1 MLSTIRFPIVGPSLT
16 CLCAGHS
23 HSSAASECACPSEQS
38 QPVAAVSGSSTR
50 VQKSRGRKSTN
61 TFSPA
66 ALERLEEVVKASQ
79 NDQTDSSSVTT
90 RTPTNPSFV
99 PSEKSSSN
107 EASPPSSASSTP
119 RIVPSPLRRESYSAE
134 VPFLPP
140 SASEPRP
147 VSSCCA
153 SKARPRA
160 PEPAMEPQRG
170 SCCSSKP
177 QEQPQAAPVKKSCCS
192 GSNQLSQVDNFS
204 HANGQHAVGHTQ
216 AQYQQQ
222 QQSMQFQHHQYNSL
236 SPGFEYSASGP
247 LAMGMSIPFNTPI
260 YNHVSGFQQQVS
272 VPMSPLYPVHHA
284 GTHATKHNCHCGET
298 CSCFGCAA
306 HPNNATMTE
315 YVRLMHQFMSSG
327 GFGALPPP
335 TYDLPS
341 YPHQPGLGAEANQS
355 LNFNHNVQP
364 ASFMSY
370 AGGQTPFQADI
381 SNGLGMSHTPMP
393 TTTSWP
399 QSSISTPIQPQASPA
414 PHFFSS
420 TNHARHTPL
429 ELKTEDHE
437 APTAMADSP
446 QENQNE
452 DTQLSPS
459 SYFWQELVLPG
470 CNDATGTC
478 QCGDGCQCV
487 GCLTHGGHNGV
498 PLEPAPTNG
507 HAFTG
512 FMAGD
517 NFQGT
522 HTNFMP
528 GM

>member
-1 MLSTIRFPIVGPSLT
+1 
-16 CLCAGHS
+16 
-23 HSSAASECACPSEQS
+23 
-38 QPVAAVSGSSTR
+38 VAALSGSSTR
-50 VQKSRGRKSTN
+50 VQKSRGRKSTA

-79 NDQTDSSSVTT
+79 HGQTDSSSVTAS
-90 RTPTNPSFV
+90 TPTNASFV

-119 RIVPSPLRRESYSAE
+119 RIVPSSLPRESYNAE
-134 VPFLPP
+134 VPVLQP
-140 SASEPRP
+140 SVSEPRQ

-153 SKARPRA
+153 SKAP
-160 PEPAMEPQRG
+160 PKVLEPVVEPQRR
-170 SCCSSKP
+170 SCCSNKP
-177 QEQPQAAPVKKSCCS
+177 QEQPQTAPVKKSCCS
-192 GSNQLSQVDNFS
+192 GSNQPSQLENFS
-204 HANGQHAVGHTQ
+204 TANGHHAVGHTQ
-216 AQYQQQ
+216 AQYHQQQ
-222 QQSMQFQHHQYNSL
+222 QPVEFQHHQYNGIN
-236 SPGFEYSASGP
+236 PGFEYSASGP
-247 LAMGMSIPFNTPI
+247 MAMGLSIPFNTPI
-260 YNHVSGFQQQVS
+260 YNHVSGYQQQVTL
-272 VPMSPLYPVHHA
+272 PMSPLYPVHHA

-327 GFGALPPP
+327 GFGALPAP

-341 YPHQPGLGAEANQS
+341 YPHHPGFGAEANQS
-355 LNFNHNVQP
+355 MNFNHHVQS
-364 ASFMSY
+364 ASFMPY
-370 AGGQTPFQADI
+370 PGDQTPFQSGM
-381 SNGLGMSHTPMP
+381 SNGLGMSNTPVP
-393 TTTSWP
+393 TTTPWP
-399 QSSISTPIQPQASPA
+399 QNSISTPIQPQASPA
-414 PHFFSS
+414 PQFFNS
-420 TNHARHTPL
+420 TNHVRHPPL

-437 APTAMADSP
+437 ATPAVASTAMADSP
-446 QENQNE
+446 QENQDE

-478 QCGDGCQCV
+478 QCDDGCQCV

-498 PLEPAPTNG
+498 PLEPASTNG
-507 HAFTG
+507 QDAFTG
-512 FMAGD
+512 FMTAD
-517 NFQGT
+517 NFQST